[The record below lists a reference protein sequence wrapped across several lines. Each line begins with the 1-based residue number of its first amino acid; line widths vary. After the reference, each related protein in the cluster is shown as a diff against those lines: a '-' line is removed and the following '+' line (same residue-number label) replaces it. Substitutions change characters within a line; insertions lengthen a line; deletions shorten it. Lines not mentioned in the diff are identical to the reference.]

1 VLFWLWMWTYNFEI
15 HPEDTFP
22 CGGLKIL
29 AIKQVEVITLNI
41 YPEVGWM
48 AGERIVSQTQTERIT
63 LSPHTDG
70 ITESPL
76 PLSNMLI
83 G

>member
-1 VLFWLWMWTYNFEI
+1 
-15 HPEDTFP
+15 
-22 CGGLKIL
+22 
-29 AIKQVEVITLNI
+29 
-41 YPEVGWM
+41 M
-48 AGERIVSQTQTERIT
+48 AGEKIVSQTQTERIT